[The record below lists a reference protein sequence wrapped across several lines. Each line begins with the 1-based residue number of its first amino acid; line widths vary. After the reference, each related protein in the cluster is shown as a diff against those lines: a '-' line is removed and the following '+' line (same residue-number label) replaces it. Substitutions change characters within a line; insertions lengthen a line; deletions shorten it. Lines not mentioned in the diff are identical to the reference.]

1 MNPANYSTATSQSDF
16 VVPSLFIVT
25 QKAHEAITLFL
36 CLKNKRPLKEKPITR
51 DGDGSEEK
59 VKRLTEVVVLAQI
72 QIPGEE
78 IIFQKAMCKFRC
90 KLHDHLWKNLS

>member
-1 MNPANYSTATSQSDF
+1 M
-16 VVPSLFIVT
+16 
-25 QKAHEAITLFL
+25 
-36 CLKNKRPLKEKPITR
+36 
-51 DGDGSEEK
+51 
-59 VKRLTEVVVLAQI
+59 KRLTEVVVLAQI